1 MDPVQYRDKIS
12 CIVPGSGLPASTGRF
27 AYVSSP
33 GVNDRALAFLTDFAD
48 QAVILPVLLI
58 VSLVLSLQRRW
69 RVIAA
74 WLIAIPGVLG
84 VLLILKITF
93 YACGWLLPA
102 FGPDRW
108 ALKSPSGHTAS
119 AAVTYG
125 AIVALTAAR
134 TKPAAVSPVLTTF
147 LAAVFL
153 ALVVGVT
160 RVQLGAHSLS
170 EVVVAAGI
178 GTLGAVAFV
187 VIAGRHM
194 TERSGAPV
202 IAGALLMLL
211 LFHGHHLPVEGTL
224 QRNAAQMLR
233 QWITSCELKAD

>member
-1 MDPVQYRDKIS
+1 
-12 CIVPGSGLPASTGRF
+12 
-27 AYVSSP
+27 
-33 GVNDRALAFLTDFAD
+33 VNDRVLAFLTDFAD
-48 QAVILPVLLI
+48 QAVILPVLLT

-69 RVIAA
+69 RVAAA

-84 VLLILKITF
+84 VLLMLKISV

-119 AAVTYG
+119 AAATYG

-134 TKPAAVSPVLTTF
+134 TKPAAVSPMLTAF
-147 LAAVFL
+147 LAAVLL
-153 ALVVGVT
+153 ALAVGVT

-170 EVVVAAGI
+170 EVIVAAGI

-202 IAGALLMLL
+202 IAGAVVMVL

-233 QWITSCELKAD
+233 HWITSCELKAD

>member
-1 MDPVQYRDKIS
+1 
-12 CIVPGSGLPASTGRF
+12 
-27 AYVSSP
+27 
-33 GVNDRALAFLTDFAD
+33 LAFLTDFAD
-48 QAVILPVLLI
+48 QAVILPVLLT

-69 RVIAA
+69 RVFAA
-74 WLIAIPGVLG
+74 WLTAIPGVLG
-84 VLLILKITF
+84 VLLVLKIIF

-134 TKPAAVSPVLTTF
+134 TKPAAISPVLTTF

-153 ALVVGVT
+153 ALVVGAT

-178 GTLGAVAFV
+178 GTLGALAFV
-187 VIAGRHM
+187 VIAGRHV

-202 IAGALLMLL
+202 IAGALLTLL
-211 LFHGHHLPVEGTL
+211 LFHGYHLPVEGTL

-233 QWITSCELKAD
+233 HWITTCELKAD